1 MPRLFRHRSKMV
13 ELPPGT
19 AVYIGDRRP
28 SKTRI
33 LLTEYNRET
42 VEEREIST
50 AEECLIASQKSLVT
64 WIAVE
69 GLDKIGLF
77 QEMGDCFQLHPL
89 VIEDVLNTTQRPK
102 LEQFE
107 KYIFLVIKIID
118 YSSAKGM
125 QIDHLSLILGSNYLI
140 SFHERENKL
149 FTTLRERIKKGLGI
163 IRDCGSDFLAYS
175 ILDIIVKS
183 YFRVIEELESR
194 FETLEDR
201 VLSEPS
207 RGTLREIQRL
217 KDDIVVFR
225 KSIWPI
231 REVIGRLE
239 REKFE
244 LIQEPTLVY
253 VHDLYENIVQVI
265 ETIETFR
272 DKLPAMLQVYYSAIS
287 SQMDEVMKLLTVIAT
302 IFIPLSLLASVF
314 SITIPLP
321 WPIAIGALIVI
332 MVLMLLFFRTKR
344 WI

>member
-1 MPRLFRHRSKMV
+1 MPRFFRRRSKMV

-19 AVYIGDRRP
+19 PVYIGDRRP
-28 SKTRI
+28 IKTRI
-33 LLTEYNRET
+33 LLTEYNSEK

-50 AEECLIASQKSLVT
+50 AEECLMATQKSVVT

-69 GLDKIGLF
+69 GLDKIVLF

-107 KYIFLVIKIID
+107 KYLFLVIKLIN
-118 YSSAKGM
+118 YSSEKGI
-125 QIDHLSLILGSNYLI
+125 QIDHLGLILGSNHLI
-140 SFHERENKL
+140 SFQERENKL
-149 FTTLRERIKKGLGI
+149 FTTLRERIKKGLGS

-183 YFRVIEELESR
+183 YFLVIEQLESR
-194 FETLEDR
+194 FEALEDR
-201 VLSEPS
+201 VLLEPS

-217 KDDIVVFR
+217 KDDIVAFR
-225 KSIWPI
+225 KSIWPL
-231 REVIGRLE
+231 REVVSRLE

-272 DKLPAMLQVYYSAIS
+272 DKLPAMLQVYYSAVS

-302 IFIPLSLLASVF
+302 IFIPLSLLI
-314 SITIPLP
+314 SIFGITLPLP
-321 WPIAIGALIVI
+321 WPIAIGILII
-332 MVLMLLFFRTKR
+332 LMVLMLFFFRTKR